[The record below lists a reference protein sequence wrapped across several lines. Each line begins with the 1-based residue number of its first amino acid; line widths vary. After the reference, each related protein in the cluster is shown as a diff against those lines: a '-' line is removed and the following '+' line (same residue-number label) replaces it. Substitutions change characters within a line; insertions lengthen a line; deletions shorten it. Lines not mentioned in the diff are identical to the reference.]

1 MLQWQKEAES
11 KAVGSL
17 IKAIF
22 AACMPDPAV
31 LWVRVRRCIKI
42 DACTHNW
49 TSSRRLFGSTDQAD
63 PSYFYFRIS

>member
-1 MLQWQKEAES
+1 MPVMIQRQKEAES

-22 AACMPDPAV
+22 ATCMPATAV
-31 LWVRVRRCIKI
+31 LWVRVRQCIKI

-49 TSSRRLFGSTDQAD
+49 TSRHLNKWKVF
-63 PSYFYFRIS
+63 